1 MVMRGFEMMKR
12 RRGEVV
18 EEWRSMIWES
28 GKEVEWEGALTTGRE
43 GGREGIF

>member
-1 MVMRGFEMMKR
+1 MLKSWSGD
-12 RRGEVV
+12 GV